1 MTRDTNLDSALTGA
15 DQPPRRPESSRE
27 SRFSTTTQ
35 KMLLRLLLIVA
46 AVNAAP
52 LPSCDDET
60 NAHCVGEDADLSP
73 AGISKCLGALE
84 TRSEL
89 CSTYL
94 AMMEACKADMA
105 DGGVCGA
112 AAMDGEG
119 MPCLVQRT
127 KPEDLTEACRA
138 ALPVNDLKGLAKFW
152 ADGKRALTIN
162 EIADLNA
169 DDKDTYNRWQKKK
182 KGKKTEKD
190 RERDYAVKK
199 AKVERVEKLMT
210 AAVKAAKPATVAD
223 AVTVAEAEAKKAVD
237 EDMTGSFKGFTKAQI
252 HGIAKKAFNAYKEE
266 L

>member
-1 MTRDTNLDSALTGA
+1 MV
-15 DQPPRRPESSRE
+15 
-27 SRFSTTTQ
+27 
-35 KMLLRLLLIVA
+35 LRLKLALIACASAQV
-46 AVNAAP
+46 VLAAP

-84 TRSEL
+84 PSSVSQSCT
-89 CSTYL
+89 TYL
-94 AMMEACKADMA
+94 AMMEACKADLA

-127 KPEDLTEACRA
+127 KPEDLTEACRG
-138 ALPVNDLKGLAKFW
+138 ALPVNELKGLAKFW
-152 ADGKRALTIN
+152 ADGKRALDIN
-162 EIADLNA
+162 EIADLTA

-190 RERDYAVKK
+190 REREYAVKN
-199 AKVERVEKLMT
+199 AKRERVEKLMT

-252 HGIAKKAFNAYKEE
+252 HGIAKTAFNAYKEE